1 MVVQP
6 VSTALCHTLPLLG
19 KVTPKAKAKQLAI
32 VAGGG
37 GFLGSHFVDA
47 LLTLGYHVWVVDSWH
62 SGQSA
67 NLDWAIEQHDK
78 RLWIFTQDISQVD
91 TLLLLQKELAE
102 SKLKLALVAH
112 LASVASPPRY
122 QQRPLH
128 TLISNING
136 TQFLTKLAAQHG
148 CTFLLASTSEVY
160 GDPHQHPQP
169 ETYWGNVNPVGARS
183 CYDEGKRTAET
194 LAYLAAHS
202 PAELP
207 YQAGFAVRIARIFNT
222 FGPRMHPADGRVV
235 SNLLRQAVAGQPLTV
250 YGTGQQTRSLCYVSD
265 LIDGLLRLA
274 LLPALAVP
282 EHRPWLAPV
291 NLGNDSPITMLAL
304 AHAVAELCPTAGAIE
319 FKPLPAD
326 DPQQRCPDLTRAKKL
341 LGYAPTTPWQQ
352 GLADT
357 LAYWQAEL
365 SKPNLNSACRPTP

>member
-1 MVVQP
+1 MVAQP
-6 VSTALCHTLPLLG
+6 VVSAVCHKLPLLG
-19 KVTPKAKAKQLAI
+19 KLIPQAKAQQLAL

-47 LLTLGYHVWVVDSWH
+47 LLTLGYHVWVIDSWH
-62 SGQSA
+62 SGNTA
-67 NLDWAIEQHDK
+67 NLAWATAHYPKHLKVLTADV
-78 RLWIFTQDISQVD
+78 SQANVVD
-91 TLLLLQKELAE
+91 VLQAELAD
-102 SKLKLALVAH
+102 SKLTLALVAH

-122 QQRPLH
+122 QQCPLH
-128 TLISNING
+128 TLMSNING
-136 TQFLTKLAAQHG
+136 TQFLSKLAAQHG

-160 GDPHQHPQP
+160 GDPHVHPQP

-202 PAELP
+202 PTELP
-207 YQAGFAVRIARIFNT
+207 YQPGFAVRIARIFNT

-235 SNLLRQAVAGQPLTV
+235 TNLLRQALAGQPLTV

-282 EHRPWLAPV
+282 EHTPWLAPI
-291 NLGNDSPITMLAL
+291 NLGNDTPITMLAL
-304 AHAVAELCPTAGAIE
+304 ANAVAELYPTAGSVVFE
-319 FKPLPAD
+319 PLPAD
-326 DPQQRCPDLTRAKKL
+326 DPQQRCPELSRAKTL

-357 LAYWQAEL
+357 LAYWQ
-365 SKPNLNSACRPTP
+365 NHVNVCTV